1 MVGKP
6 KFADIADKLFEFVQ
20 GARLIIHN
28 AQFDIGFLNEELRKL
43 GKPSMEEICGKDN
56 IVDSME
62 LAKAAFPQMHN
73 SLDALCKRL
82 EIDTTR
88 RVKEGHGAL
97 LDAELLGQVYLVL
110 KQQQGIL
117 EIDAPPVS
125 ADVHDISDVE
135 LPVIRATEED
145 LSENERVLEMVRKAA
160 KGPAL
165 YDLDEETFNAKRK
178 EEQDALDAKEAKLQD
193 LLKNL

>member
-1 MVGKP
+1 M
-6 KFADIADKLFEFVQ
+6 
-20 GARLIIHN
+20 
-28 AQFDIGFLNEELRKL
+28 
-43 GKPSMEEICGKDN
+43 
-56 IVDSME
+56 
-62 LAKAAFPQMHN
+62 
-73 SLDALCKRL
+73 
-82 EIDTTR
+82 
-88 RVKEGHGAL
+88 
-97 LDAELLGQVYLVL
+97 DAELLGQVYLVL

-117 EIDAPPVS
+117 EIDAAPVS

-193 LLKNL
+193 LLYLPSGSNTIDFGSRNTRTVRNSFFPFRSISEIVPAN